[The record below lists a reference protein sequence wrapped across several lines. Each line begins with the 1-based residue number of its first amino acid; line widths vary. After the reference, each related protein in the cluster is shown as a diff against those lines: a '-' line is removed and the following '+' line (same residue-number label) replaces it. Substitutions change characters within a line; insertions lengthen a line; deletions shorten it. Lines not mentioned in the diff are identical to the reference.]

1 MFFFLSIVYV
11 FFFFS
16 KNLFYKLIFFLI
28 FYITSILF
36 FLIIKKDIFG
46 FFLMLL
52 NASALIIFF
61 TFLVLSINF
70 KAENKPKKN
79 FIFLILLKLFF
90 ILITLKQKV
99 FMFYLQYFPLI
110 DLNSNLIFSINDLQK
125 IGFLM
130 YYYFFF

>member
-70 KAENKPKKN
+70 KSDNKPKKI
-79 FIFLILLKLFF
+79 FVFLILLKLFF
-90 ILITLKQKV
+90 ILVTFKQKI
-99 FMFYLQYFPLI
+99 FIFSLQYFPLI
-110 DLNSNLIFSINDLQK
+110 DLNSNLIFSVNDLQK